1 MPDKIIKTDEE
12 ELSSNANILNEEVIT
27 CPLCF
32 KIIETNLESH
42 FESEHN
48 EFECPFCDLLFD
60 NSSNLNQHVNI
71 VHTDTEP
78 NSIKKEGNIGSGS
91 GGGFLFDS
99 KLPNYAASGASN
111 WGQSDFKSVSDSV
124 NEQKCPVC
132 MVVVKELD
140 FLQAHVESHF
150 NNNNNINNDYTSTS
164 SDVYEHYKT
173 KSRTQSSSSLIA
185 NVDENFEMD
194 QVMTLAD
201 SDSETSRQ
209 DQFDY
214 YSFQNGIITYIYR

>member
-1 MPDKIIKTDEE
+1 MPDKIIKADEE

-78 NSIKKEGNIGSGS
+78 SSTKKESNNIGSGS
-91 GGGFLFDS
+91 GGFLFDS
-99 KLPNYAASGASN
+99 KLPNYASSGASN

-150 NNNNNINNDYTSTS
+150 NNNNNNNDYTSTS

-214 YSFQNGIITYIYR
+214 YSFQNGNTLNL

>member
-1 MPDKIIKTDEE
+1 MPDKIIKADEE

-78 NSIKKEGNIGSGS
+78 NSTKKESNNIGSGS
-91 GGGFLFDS
+91 GGFLFDS
-99 KLPNYAASGASN
+99 KLPNYASSGASN

-150 NNNNNINNDYTSTS
+150 NNNNNNDYTSTS

-214 YSFQNGIITYIYR
+214 YSFQNGNTLNL